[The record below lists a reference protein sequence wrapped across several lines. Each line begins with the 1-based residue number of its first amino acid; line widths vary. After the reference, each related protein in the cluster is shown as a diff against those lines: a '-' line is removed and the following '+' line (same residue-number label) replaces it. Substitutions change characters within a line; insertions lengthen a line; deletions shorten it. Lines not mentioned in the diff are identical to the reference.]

1 MRPSSPAP
9 GTRNAR
15 RCARRS
21 TSGCA
26 RPTPSTRSSISTGR
40 CATPTI
46 RPACCRSTIAATTST
61 RATWATARWE
71 TRSIC
76 RCSTDPAPSCAC
88 RISPIGVYVNWGADQ
103 PQQEAGGWLDTPVT
117 ISLSPRRTGCRAGS
131 VPVEAFAIN
140 ERRVGMRHVKWAV
153 VMLGFAAVALGV
165 GAVQG
170 QQLSGEYKI
179 GVLEPLTGNLAAEGK
194 RHLEGFEIMRDLINE
209 RFGGVMG
216 KKLVFV
222 TGDAVDPTAAA
233 SEATRLVTR
242 EGVKIVTGTF
252 SSTLCGAA
260 SEAAARQ
267 NVIYWET
274 SCVDPRLTR
283 RGLKNVFRTEID
295 GTGFGWY
302 NVEFIAKHLAHR
314 LGKKPNELRIAYLSE
329 DSSYGQ
335 SVTET
340 ARQRAKQ
347 EFGMQEVAAE
357 YYTFTTND
365 LTPVILKL
373 KNANPDILH
382 HIARD
387 QDAILFWR
395 QAREQNFLVKAV
407 VHAGATGYAA
417 TGFGKA
423 FGNDANGPFALLEPG
438 PGLIIEKMR
447 PEGQRIERAF
457 REAVKAK
464 TGSDV
469 LAGAHQL
476 AGGGL
481 WILKLAL
488 DAAKTDD
495 LDKFRAAVLAM
506 DLPVGSAVNGWGV
519 KFDETGQN
527 SNARVQHYM
536 LQWQNGSL
544 VTVWPEEF
552 TTNRAKWIPLGAWDQ
567 RK

>member
-1 MRPSSPAP
+1 
-9 GTRNAR
+9 
-15 RCARRS
+15 
-21 TSGCA
+21 
-26 RPTPSTRSSISTGR
+26 
-40 CATPTI
+40 
-46 RPACCRSTIAATTST
+46 
-61 RATWATARWE
+61 
-71 TRSIC
+71 
-76 RCSTDPAPSCAC
+76 
-88 RISPIGVYVNWGADQ
+88 
-103 PQQEAGGWLDTPVT
+103 
-117 ISLSPRRTGCRAGS
+117 
-131 VPVEAFAIN
+131 
-140 ERRVGMRHVKWAV
+140 MRHVKWSLV
-153 VMLGFAAVALGV
+153 VGFVALALGV
-165 GAVQG
+165 GAVVQAQ

-194 RHLEGFEIMRDLINE
+194 RHLEGYELMRDLIND

-222 TGDAVDPTAAA
+222 IGDAVDPTVAA
-233 SEATRLVTR
+233 SEATRLATR
-242 EGVKIVTGTF
+242 EGVKIITGTF

-274 SCVDPRLTR
+274 SCVDPRFTQ

-302 NVEFIAKHLAHR
+302 NIEFIAKHLSHR

-335 SVTET
+335 SVTES

-382 HIARD
+382 HIARN

-395 QAREQNFLVKAV
+395 QAREQNFQFQAL
-407 VHAGATGYAA
+407 VHAGATGY
-417 TGFGKA
+417 GSPDFGKA
-423 FGNDANGPFALLEPG
+423 FGNDGNGPYALLEPG
-438 PGLIIEKMR
+438 PGLIIER
-447 PEGQRIERAF
+447 LQPEGQRIERAF
-457 REAVKAK
+457 REAVKAR
-464 TGSDV
+464 TGSDTP
-469 LAGAHQL
+469 AGGHQL
-476 AGGGL
+476 AAGGL
-481 WILKLAL
+481 WLLKLVL
-488 DAAKTDD
+488 DAAKTDY
-495 LDKFRAAVLAM
+495 LDKFRGAVMAL
-506 DLPVGSAVNGWGV
+506 DLPVGSGINGWGV

-536 LQWQNGSL
+536 LQWQNGQL

-552 TTNRAKWIPLGAWDQ
+552 TTNRAQWIPLGAWDQ

>member
-1 MRPSSPAP
+1 MKKLTAAGAAALALAFYVGVAPA
-9 GTRNAR
+9 
-15 RCARRS
+15 
-21 TSGCA
+21 
-26 RPTPSTRSSISTGR
+26 
-40 CATPTI
+40 
-46 RPACCRSTIAATTST
+46 
-61 RATWATARWE
+61 
-71 TRSIC
+71 
-76 RCSTDPAPSCAC
+76 
-88 RISPIGVYVNWGADQ
+88 
-103 PQQEAGGWLDTPVT
+103 
-117 ISLSPRRTGCRAGS
+117 
-131 VPVEAFAIN
+131 
-140 ERRVGMRHVKWAV
+140 
-153 VMLGFAAVALGV
+153 
-165 GAVQG
+165 
-170 QQLSGEYKI
+170 QQLKGEYKL
-179 GVLEPLTGNLAAEGK
+179 GVLEPPNGNLAVQGK
-194 RHLEGFEIMRDLINE
+194 LHLEGYEIMRDLINS

-216 KKLVFV
+216 RKLVLV
-222 TGDAVDPTAAA
+222 IGDAPDPTAAA
-233 SEATRLVTR
+233 SEATRLATR
-242 EGVKIVTGTF
+242 EGVKIITGTF
-252 SSTLCGAA
+252 SSILCGAA

-267 NVIYWET
+267 NVIYWES
-274 SCVDPRLTR
+274 SCVDPRFTR
-283 RGLKNVFRTEID
+283 RGLKNVFRSEID
-295 GTGFGWY
+295 GIGFGWY
-302 NVEFIAKHLAHR
+302 NIEFIARYLAPR
-314 LGKKPNELRIAYLSE
+314 LGKKPSELRIAYIAE

-335 SVTET
+335 GVTEA
-340 ARQRAKQ
+340 ARERAKK

-387 QDAILFWR
+387 QDAILVWR
-395 QAREQNFLVKAV
+395 QAREQNCQVEAV
-407 VHAGATGYAA
+407 VHAGATGYGAP
-417 TGFGKA
+417 GFGKA

-464 TGSDV
+464 TGADIT
-469 LAGAHQL
+469 GGHQL

-481 WILKLAL
+481 WVLKLAL

-506 DLPVGSAVNGWGV
+506 DIPVGSAVNGWGV